1 MANAIDY
8 FTVPGTQFV
17 SVEGIILADSIGQPI
32 ESKVIKT
39 DCKSFPGCKI
49 RNLNQKLINNEI
61 NISEFKVIVL
71 IIGTCD
77 ISNKYVWK
85 TCLETGLL
93 PDHTPK
99 PIYTIIQDYRL
110 LLTTI
115 HNINAH
121 AKIVL
126 CSILPRPFDF
136 TQNKLYL
143 KNLNK
148 ELEIL
153 SKTFARCNYLN
164 ISKKFIHC
172 GETVDSYF
180 FKDKIHLSPSGNRL
194 LTDILNTIVGQLL
207 K

>member
-1 MANAIDY
+1 MAHSIDY
-8 FTVPGTQFV
+8 FTVPGTQYV
-17 SVEGIILADSIGQPI
+17 QVEGIILADSIGQHI
-32 ESKVIKT
+32 QSKVIKT
-39 DCKSFPGCKI
+39 DCESFPGCKI
-49 RNLNQKLINNEI
+49 SNLNQKLLNNEI
-61 NISEFKVIVL
+61 TISGFKVIVL

-85 TCLETGLL
+85 TCLNTGLL
-93 PDHTPK
+93 PEHTPK
-99 PIYTIIQDYRL
+99 AINTIIQDYRS

-115 HNINAH
+115 SNINSE

-126 CSILPRPFDF
+126 CSILPRPFDY
-136 TQNKLYL
+136 TRNKLYL

-148 ELEIL
+148 ELELL
-153 SKTFARCNYLN
+153 SHSFGKCNYLN

-180 FKDKIHLSPSGNRL
+180 FEDKIHLSPSGNRL

>member
-1 MANAIDY
+1 MANGIDY

-17 SVEGIILADSIGQPI
+17 SVEGIILSDSIGQHI

-39 DCKSFPGCKI
+39 DCESFPGCKI
-49 RNLNQKLINNEI
+49 RNLNQKLLNDEI
-61 NISEFKVIVL
+61 NISGFKVIVL

-77 ISNKYVWK
+77 ISSKFVWK
-85 TCLETGLL
+85 TCLNTGSL
-93 PDHTPK
+93 PDHTPT
-99 PIYTIIQDYRL
+99 PISTITQDYRS

-115 HNINAH
+115 SHINSDAT
-121 AKIVL
+121 IVL
-126 CSILPRPFDF
+126 CSILPRPFDY
-136 TQNKLYL
+136 TRNKLYL

-148 ELEIL
+148 ELELL
-153 SKTFARCNYLN
+153 SKTFPKCNYLN
-164 ISKKFIHC
+164 ISRKFIHC